1 MEIDGECRQ
10 KKLTKQCIVFL
21 AIVNTYVVWAYRG
34 TNRMDTKGIS
44 SRLILKLSYGCNHNP
59 MSQ

>member
-44 SRLILKLSYGCNHNP
+44 SRLIL
-59 MSQ
+59 